1 MACLGIFAPY
11 TYLKSIRVGEGQLEH
26 TEEVGLQ
33 YPQRACRWGELCTK
47 SLEAAVEIGG
57 SRNRMV
63 PASTA
68 SLALALSA
76 TLVKALRTLLESPS
90 RLAPSLCREDCPAWR
105 RS

>member
-11 TYLKSIRVGEGQLEH
+11 TYLKSIRVKARWSI
-26 TEEVGLQ
+26 
-33 YPQRACRWGELCTK
+33 QRKLASNTPNEPAGGGELCTK
-47 SLEAAVEIGG
+47 SPEAAVEIGG

-68 SLALALSA
+68 SLALAPSA

-90 RLAPSLCREDCPAWR
+90 RLAPSLCREDC
-105 RS
+105 